1 MPAQFAAEGA
11 DPSMGSSPGY
21 HDYSNRRTASQKWW
35 NSGLVWAAIGG
46 IAAVLSVVV
55 ALVQLYSSAPAGSSN
70 VGPSTSTSSTA
81 EIDANPSTTPPPTS
95 ATTNSTLPTD
105 PTEQLISTTAVEVEV
120 EYQRYVDLD
129 TGAQLNGDPWNAPAG
144 SDLSF
149 GNFGRVEPVKP
160 ARLHLLFQ
168 GTTQRCNQS
177 EDSDPNGIDEVF
189 ADDLSEGD
197 SLCVITDEGN
207 VALLKVTRAVT
218 GKYFEGG
225 IEFAQEL
232 YSSS

>member
-1 MPAQFAAEGA
+1 
-11 DPSMGSSPGY
+11 MGSSPGHY
-21 HDYSNRRTASQKWW
+21 DYSNRPTAPEKWW
-35 NSGLVWAAIGG
+35 KSGLAWAAIGG

-55 ALVQLYSSAPAGSSN
+55 ALVQLYNSGPAGSSN
-70 VGPSTSTSSTA
+70 GRPSTSTSSTA
-81 EIDANPSTTPPPTS
+81 DTDEIPSATPPSTS

-105 PTEQLISTTAVEVEV
+105 PAEQLISTTTVEVEV

-168 GTTQRCNQS
+168 GTTQKCHQS
-177 EDSDPNGIDEVF
+177 EDSDTDGIDEVF
-189 ADDLSEGD
+189 GDDLSEGD

-207 VALLKVTRAVT
+207 MALLKVTRAVT

-225 IEFAQEL
+225 IEFSQEL